1 MLTRRSLLL
10 LLIAVPLMAAS
21 AYAPALLIVA
31 AGYLLL
37 VGAMILTDV
46 RISPQPRD
54 FEVARKHDTRLSL
67 GAWNL
72 IQLAVRNTSRHRVTL
87 TARDEPP
94 HVFGLDVQ
102 VVSGEVFPHDEAT
115 LAYRVRP
122 PRRGDYVFGN
132 INLRW
137 PGALGLIVRQAA
149 FPARGSVKV
158 YPNLIEIRKYD
169 LLVRRGHIQE
179 LGLRLSK
186 RFGEGTEFERLRE
199 YLPDDEYRHIDW
211 KATARRLKPITR
223 EFQTERSQ
231 NIVSVIDLGRMMRS
245 PVGELS
251 KLDHVINAVLLFSY
265 VATRKGDKVGLMTF
279 ADAVDA
285 FLPPRQGTGQFYR
298 MLEVLYAVQ
307 SQPVEPDY
315 GEALAYLGVKNKKRS
330 LVVLFT
336 DLSGGPSVQSLVAN
350 LSALYPRHLPL
361 CVTISDPAMLSAAS
375 AQPTDSAVTYERMVA
390 EQMLDE
396 RRVLL
401 ESLHR
406 HGVLTLDVPADK
418 LTVAVINKYLELKGR
433 GRI

>member
-1 MLTRRSLLL
+1 MLTHRSLWLF
-10 LLIAVPLMAAS
+10 LIAAPLLAAS
-21 AYAPALLIVA
+21 SYAPALLVVT
-31 AGYLLL
+31 AGYVLL
-37 VGAMILTDV
+37 VGLMIWTDV

-54 FEVARKHDTRLSL
+54 FEVSRTHDTRLSL

-72 IQLAVRNTSRHRVTL
+72 VQLAVRNNSRQRVTL

-94 HVFGLDVQ
+94 AVFGLDAR
-102 VVSGEVFPHDEAT
+102 VVSGDVFPRDT
-115 LAYRVRP
+115 LVLAYHVRP

-132 INLRW
+132 VSLRW
-137 PGALGLIVRQAA
+137 RGTLGLVVRQAT
-149 FPARGSVKV
+149 FPAQASVKV
-158 YPNLIEIRKYD
+158 YPNLLEIRKYD

-179 LGLRLSK
+179 LGLRLSR
-186 RFGEGTEFERLRE
+186 RFGEGTEFERLRD
-199 YLPDDEYRHIDW
+199 YLPDDDYRRIDW
-211 KATARRLKPITR
+211 KATARRHTPITR

-265 VATRKGDKVGLMTF
+265 VATRKGDKVGLLTF
-279 ADAVDA
+279 ADRVDA
-285 FLPPRQGTGQFYR
+285 FLPPRQGVGQFYR
-298 MLEVLYAVQ
+298 MLEVLYGVQ

-315 GEALAYLGVKNKKRS
+315 AEALAYLGVKNKKRS

-336 DLSGGPSVQSLVAN
+336 DLSGGPSVQSL
-350 LSALYPRHLPL
+350 LTHLGALYPRHLPL
-361 CVTISDPAMLSAAS
+361 CVTISDPAVLASAA
-375 AQPTDSAVTYERMVA
+375 AHPHDSSSTYQRMVA

-401 ESLHR
+401 EAMHR

-418 LTVAVINKYLELKGR
+418 LTVAVINRYLELKGR
-433 GRI
+433 GRL

>member
-1 MLTRRSLLL
+1 MLTRQSLLL
-10 LLIAVPLMAAS
+10 LLIAAPLIAAS
-21 AYAPALLIVA
+21 AYTPALLIVSV
-31 AGYLLL
+31 GYLAL
-37 VGAMILTDV
+37 VGVMILTDV

-54 FEVARKHDTRLSL
+54 FQATRQHDTRLSL

-72 IQLAVRNTSRHRVTL
+72 IRLSIHNASRQRVAI

-94 HVFGLDVQ
+94 AVFGLDAQ
-102 VVSGEVFPHDEAT
+102 VVSGAAFPREEIT

-137 PGALGLIVRQAA
+137 TGALGLVVRQATIS
-149 FPARGSVKV
+149 ARSSVKV
-158 YPNLIEIRKYD
+158 YPNLLEIRKYD

-186 RFGEGTEFERLRE
+186 RFGEGAEFERLRD
-199 YLPDDEYRHIDW
+199 YVPDDDYRRIDW
-211 KATARRLKPITR
+211 KATARRYKPITR

-265 VATRKGDKVGLMTF
+265 VATRKGDRVGLLTF
-279 ADAVDA
+279 ADAVGV

-298 MLEVLYAVQ
+298 MLEVLYGVQ

-336 DLSGGPSVQSLVAN
+336 DLSGGPSVQSLVAHM
-350 LSALYPRHLPL
+350 SALYPRHLPL
-361 CVTISDPAMLSAAS
+361 CVTISDPAMLAS
-375 AQPTDSAVTYERMVA
+375 ASAPPTNSTTTYERMIA
-390 EQMLDE
+390 EHMLDD

>member
-1 MLTRRSLLL
+1 
-10 LLIAVPLMAAS
+10 MAAS
-21 AYAPALLIVA
+21 AYTPTALFVA
-31 AGYLLL
+31 VGYLAL
-37 VGAMILTDV
+37 VGLMIFTDV

-54 FEVARKHDTRLSL
+54 FEAVRRHDTRLSL

-72 IQLAVRNTSRHRVTL
+72 IQIVVRNNSRQRVTV

-94 HVFGLDVQ
+94 PVFGLDAT
-102 VVSGEVFPHDEAT
+102 VVTGDVFPRAETT
-115 LAYRVRP
+115 LAYHARP
-122 PRRGDYVFGN
+122 PRRGDYGFGN

-137 PGALGLIVRQAA
+137 PGRLGLIVRQATYA
-149 FPARGSVKV
+149 IGGSVKV
-158 YPNLIEIRKYD
+158 YPNLLEIRKYD
-169 LLVRRGHIQE
+169 LLVRRGQIQE
-179 LGLRLSK
+179 LGLRLSR
-186 RFGEGTEFERLRE
+186 RFGEGTEFERLRD
-199 YLPDDEYRHIDW
+199 YGPDDDYRRIDW
-211 KATARRLKPITR
+211 KATARRRKPITR

-231 NIVSVIDLGRMMRS
+231 NIVAVIDLGRMMRS

-251 KLDHVINAVLLFSY
+251 KLDHIINAVLLFSY
-265 VATRKGDKVGLMTF
+265 VATRKGDRVGLLTF
-279 ADAVDA
+279 ADAVGV

-298 MLEVLYAVQ
+298 MLEVLYGVQ

-315 GEALAYLGVKNKKRS
+315 GAALAYLGIKNKKRS

-361 CVTISDPAMLSAAS
+361 CVTISDPAMLAA
-375 AQPTDSAVTYERMVA
+375 AAATPGDSITVYERMVA

-406 HGVLTLDVPADK
+406 RGVLTLDVPADR
-418 LTVAVINKYLELKGR
+418 LTIAVINKYLELKGR
-433 GRI
+433 GKI